1 MLPVLVL
8 QATWFAM
15 CVCECVDV
23 CVHVCLRTEH
33 TLVGGGAL
41 FLDGGKF
48 DFNLGLNKKWSY
60 LSVLD

>member
-1 MLPVLVL
+1 
-8 QATWFAM
+8 M

-23 CVHVCLRTEH
+23 CVRVCLRTEH